1 MKRFIEDIEELA
13 QENKDYRRVLY
24 TGKHMQLVLMSL
36 KAGEQ
41 TGEDVHEDHDQF
53 FRIEKGKGE
62 VIIAGDSVKVGKD
75 DAVIVP
81 AGVRHNVI
89 NTGQKP
95 MKLFMI
101 YGPPHDP
108 EVIAS
113 LDHQGAGE
121 TAEPKGDGAP

>member
-1 MKRFIEDIEELA
+1 
-13 QENKDYRRVLY
+13 
-24 TGKHMQLVLMSL
+24 
-36 KAGEQ
+36 
-41 TGEDVHEDHDQF
+41 
-53 FRIEKGKGE
+53 

-108 EVIAS
+108 RLSPASTIKATAKPPSQRATARRKTIRSGFIVAWRDPSSTIAS
-113 LDHQGAGE
+113 GRA
-121 TAEPKGDGAP
+121 TASGRSRSTR

>member
-1 MKRFIEDIEELA
+1 MKRFVEDIEELA

-113 LDHQGAGE
+113 LDAGE

>member
-1 MKRFIEDIEELA
+1 MKRFVEDIEELS
-13 QENKDYRRVLY
+13 QENKDLRRVLY
-24 TGKHMQLVLMSL
+24 TGKHLQLVLMSL
-36 KAGEQ
+36 KAGEE
-41 TGEDVHEDHDQF
+41 TGEDVHMDHDQF

-62 VIIAGDSVKVGKD
+62 VVIAGDRVKVGKD

-81 AGVRHNVI
+81 AGLRHNVI
-89 NTGQKP
+89 NTGEKS

-113 LDHQGAGE
+113 FGQDEAGAAKPGDDGDH
-121 TAEPKGDGAP
+121 